1 MPSLSHR
8 LVSFVLPRLNPKST
22 IRDVEKFRAA
32 LVEHNKGRLTMPPES
47 VRRSHDI
54 EVIDLGFPAYVVTRR
69 GSSAWS
75 RTIVHLHGGSFTSPS
90 HKQQWKW
97 ALRLAAKTDAR
108 LVFPAYPLAPE
119 FSWRDSH
126 EPLVGMVESLLGEGP
141 VVLAGDSAG
150 GGLAL
155 ALAESIRD
163 RGGPQPS
170 HLLLIAPWVDLT
182 GSAPGTEEAAARDPW
197 LHWDNH
203 HTYAMFWA
211 GTAEDL
217 ARPEVSPG
225 LGRLDGLPPT
235 LMFCG
240 THDMLY
246 PGCVVL
252 AERAEETGWDLE
264 FVVGHGMLHVYPILP
279 ISEARPA
286 LRQAAS
292 FINGGDITA

>member
-22 IRDVEKFRAA
+22 IRDVDKFRAA
-32 LVEHNKGRLTMPPES
+32 LIERNRGRVTAPPES
-47 VRRSHDI
+47 VRRSHDVD
-54 EVIDLGFPAYVVTRR
+54 VIDLGFPAYVVTRR
-69 GSSAWS
+69 RGDWS
-75 RTIVHLHGGSFTSPS
+75 RTIVHFHGGSFTSPS
-90 HKQQWKW
+90 HRVQWQW

-126 EPLVGMVESLLGEGP
+126 RPLVDMVESLLAEGP
-141 VVLAGDSAG
+141 VVLTGDSAG

-155 ALAESIRD
+155 AVAQSLRD
-163 RGGPQPS
+163 KGGPQPS
-170 HLLLIAPWVDLT
+170 RLVLIAPWVDLT

-197 LHWDNH
+197 LSWDNH
-203 HTYAMFWA
+203 DTYAMFWA
-211 GTAEDL
+211 GTADDL

-246 PGCVVL
+246 PGCVAL
-252 AERAEETGWDLE
+252 TERAKEALWDLE
-264 FVVGHGMLHVYPILP
+264 LVVGHGMLHVYPILP
-279 ISEARPA
+279 VSEARPA
-286 LRQAAS
+286 MRRAAA
-292 FINGGDITA
+292 FITA